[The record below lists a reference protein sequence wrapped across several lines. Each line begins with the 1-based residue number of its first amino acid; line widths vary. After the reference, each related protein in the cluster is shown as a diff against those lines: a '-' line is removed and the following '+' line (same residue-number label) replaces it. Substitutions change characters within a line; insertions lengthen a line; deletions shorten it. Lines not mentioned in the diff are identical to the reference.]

1 VVYNVALLSKKT
13 PVKFA
18 GMGDV
23 IEFGVDV
30 GSVGHV
36 VGFSVGGWRVD
47 VFERTCGGCLG

>member
-1 VVYNVALLSKKT
+1 MVYNVALLSKKT
-13 PVKFA
+13 PVKCA
-18 GMGDV
+18 GRGDV
-23 IEFGVDV
+23 IDVGVDV